1 MTREREYNFS
11 ADGFL
16 YQLMCCATAMI
27 GWHKHHSVLFAICD
41 WIFMPFVWI
50 KWLVLQEVNVTII
63 RETFG
68 FFFK

>member
-1 MTREREYNFS
+1 
-11 ADGFL
+11 
-16 YQLMCCATAMI
+16 
-27 GWHKHHSVLFAICD
+27 VLFAICD